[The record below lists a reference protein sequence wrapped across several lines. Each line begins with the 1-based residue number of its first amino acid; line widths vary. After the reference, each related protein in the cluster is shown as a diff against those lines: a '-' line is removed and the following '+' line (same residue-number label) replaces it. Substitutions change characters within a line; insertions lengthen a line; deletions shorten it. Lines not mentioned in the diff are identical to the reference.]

1 VTTTGPQLLAD
12 LEARLLAELPAAIEL
27 RRRIHA
33 EPDLG
38 GAETRTS
45 TLVAAE
51 LGCPDAPAVAEGR
64 LIRIETGA
72 GPAVALR
79 AELDALPI
87 AEETGVPWAAHNG
100 AMHACGH
107 DVHLAALT
115 AVVRTIRRVGGPRP
129 VLAVLQPREESMPSG
144 ARDVLASPALAGQDV
159 GAFIGAHVQPTMPAG
174 LVAVQPGPVN
184 AAADDFKVVIHGRPG
199 HGAYPHSTADPVVAA
214 AAAVM
219 TLQHIV
225 SRRIDPMHPAVLTVA
240 SISAGTTMNAIP
252 AEAVLLGTTRSF
264 YAADRDTLNDQLRNT
279 CELVAQAHGCT
290 ASVEIARG
298 EPILENNRDLAAGVA
313 PLLTVLGLD
322 PAGDHRSCGA
332 DDFAYY
338 CERFPSLM
346 CFVGVDSPPG
356 VGLHHPAFAPPA
368 RAVGDVARVLL
379 AGYLAACQYLSPARA
394 EVGA

>member
-1 VTTTGPQLLAD
+1 VTTAAGQLLAGYAAG
-12 LEARLLAELPAAIEL
+12 LEAELPAAVEL

-45 TLVAAE
+45 ALMAGE
-51 LGCPDAPAVAEGR
+51 LGCADAPPVAGGR
-64 LIRIETGA
+64 LIRVETGG

-87 AEETGVPWAAHNG
+87 AEQTGLPWAAGTG

-115 AVVRTIRRVGGPRP
+115 AVVRTVRRAGGPRP
-129 VLAVLQPREESMPSG
+129 LLAVLQPREESTPSG
-144 ARDVLASPALAGQDV
+144 ARDVLASPELAAQEV

-174 LVAVQPGPVN
+174 MVAVQPGPVN
-184 AAADDFKVVIHGRPG
+184 AAADDFTVVIHGRPG
-199 HGAYPHSTADPVVAA
+199 HGAYPHTTGDPVVAA
-214 AAAVM
+214 AAVVTM
-219 TLQHIV
+219 LQQVV

-240 SISAGTTMNAIP
+240 SINAGTTMNAIP
-252 AEAVLLGTTRSF
+252 GQAVLLGTTRSF
-264 YAADRDTLNDQLRNT
+264 YPADRDMLTDQLRST
-279 CELVAQAHGCT
+279 CELVAAAHGCT
-290 ASVEIARG
+290 ASVEVARG
-298 EPILENNRDLAAGVA
+298 EPVLQNAPGLAAGIA
-313 PLLTVLGLD
+313 PVLTALGFD
-322 PAGDHRSCGA
+322 PSGDHRSCGA

-356 VGLHHPAFAPPA
+356 VGLHHPAFAPA
-368 RAVGDVARVLL
+368 DRAVADVARVLL
-379 AGYLAACQYLSPARA
+379 AGYLAACRYLA
-394 EVGA
+394 EVPA